1 MNTTFLAQ
9 LKSHL
14 PEQSWP
20 WVIAALRQDELVWET
35 LQASCTFLQFST
47 EDNQLPESWNPA
59 RVAFLTLQQTVPP
72 PNAALSLGLRQRA
85 FRTYESITQHHQITT
100 VEAQPMVRAALL
112 AVALRERLRL
122 TGKWDHLTEEL
133 SLAPYEIWRT
143 PLACLY
149 GLIEKPLE
157 LLRSL
162 LSSGAS
168 PEIYN
173 LAIHSLLSN
182 PLPPEVQ
189 SNQLLVLIENLP
201 ISDRNMILS
210 QLTNIRP
217 SLAADLARQ
226 ENNYTQPE
234 TSNTP
239 LDALVNHIHR
249 AEIALIAGNSTQAA
263 ESFNA
268 AQEKARRVQA
278 NLAAQSAQVGNT
290 PMASLQRAFELAPE
304 EPVYRF
310 RLALAYM
317 ESHNTTEA
325 NAILEPAIIKDRS
338 DLLYASAQL
347 AHLTGD
353 DDRACQLASQALEII
368 ETSSPDY
375 LNHGNNNFSLP
386 LQLAQFFLLLDL
398 PSAGI
403 RAARIAIRERP
414 DDSER
419 LILLGQAQSAAGQ
432 YNQAAEAYQW
442 AVLLKPQQFDLHR
455 ELAKNLEA
463 AGDWALALEE
473 RKIMAA
479 APSSPVD
486 DRYALADCAL
496 HNNQAAY
503 AADLCRVILT
513 KDPKDGLAHT
523 LLGEALAAVGDL
535 PAAQVHFTQAS
546 ELAPSLA
553 RPWLALSRAQT
564 KCNEPQKALE
574 TLRIASQA
582 IPLSAEIHQALGEN
596 YLAANAPTQAL
607 EAFQRAADID
617 PQNIPIALRLGQTLY
632 QLGHLPQAY
641 EVLKQAYHQVPSNI
655 EVALTYAR
663 ILMGQDDPQSAL
675 PALET
680 VIHSNPIDPAPY
692 IDYAR
697 ALLLTRGEATKATE
711 ALRHA
716 LELLPDHAEALA
728 LLGESLAAENNYNA
742 SLQAYQTALETPLA
756 QNPEWRARLS
766 FGLGGV
772 ALHLGQ
778 VETAIAASLEAV
790 HIDPQNYRPHCQ
802 LAEAYQTA
810 GLTPDAYQSASE
822 ALRLAGDDIH
832 VMIWYV
838 EKTLELA
845 GKRQTSVN
853 GTVQQHPRHEEI
865 QIHALQVLTRAAE
878 IAPAQ
883 ADLFLRI
890 ANIQCEAGDFTSAAS
905 NLRKIATI
913 KSATTAELQ
922 QAAQLLLTLND
933 AVGAVSCFEKALDNE
948 QETSE
953 IKERRI
959 SLLSQLA
966 NAHRQA
972 SNPQAAL
979 LTIEKAIILSP
990 EDSRLCSDK
999 ALLLL
1004 ELSQPKSAINFLE
1017 ETISRL
1023 PDPRL
1028 HHTASIIMQ
1037 KEGKL
1042 LDALE
1047 HAEAGAN
1054 SQLTPGK
1061 SEYETAQLDCVV
1073 LAAELSRALLLPDR
1087 TRQILGDHIVNI
1099 KSQNNAIYSNYHA
1112 ICAETALENGEEIE
1126 AANYLSIALKDIDTH
1141 SARLLSLQARLT
1153 ARRGDYPT
1161 ALTTFQSALQNLGDI
1176 ELGNL
1181 GSSKLQEERLSLL
1194 SSKPHT
1200 TLIPSPSTLYPLTD
1214 AAIELNLWG
1223 IALRL
1228 AQKAVQLAPS
1238 EPLAHLSLA
1247 QVLVLRAEYQYLC
1260 NDSDLVNHAP
1270 GPVSLSEG
1278 TSRTFDQAIQETLS
1292 ICEGNSQRTHA
1303 PAVPLALARW
1313 QIRGNAVFT
1322 PSQETAQALSVWAG
1336 QNSCPGDVA
1345 ASLAILRRMSIS
1357 NDQQMVYSNQQAG
1370 VILTQIAISLANKN
1384 PEEAVKALQIAI
1396 LNEPVRNT
1404 SNAIRHYLLARLT
1417 HMLHVPAA
1425 SPAIQTAITL
1435 LPDEPRWCALAAKI
1449 ALAGGDKAA
1458 AINFLEQAIQLE
1470 PRHVDHHLNLGQL
1483 YLHYAEDS
1491 NVTEALQAVKFLEHA
1506 CRLAPEHPEAWLLLA
1521 RAHRITGNLDQA
1533 AAAAEQSTTLAPDI
1547 AASHLVQAEIALQ
1560 FGKPQAAHDHAQTAL
1575 HLQPDSH
1582 QAAMVLSRSLQALER
1597 PAEALAV
1604 IDKAIPASEH
1614 TTSLSIERIQ
1624 LLRQSQGPE
1633 IALKSANELAQMN
1646 PDEPIVLAILADVQ
1660 ADAGQEETAIRTAQ
1674 KAILLG
1680 EGLST
1685 PQQANLRLLLGKLLR
1700 RAGQLD
1706 QAVYHLEE
1714 VIRMVPEKIEA
1725 FLELGRTHQD
1735 RRQQAQALLMYRR
1748 AANIAPHD
1756 PRPYL
1761 QAGLALKEGKD
1772 YLESESMLRRAA
1784 DLAPNDPTIRRQLAA
1799 VIAINLV
1806 HNPRRSLQTES
1817 V

>member
-1 MNTTFLAQ
+1 MNTTFLSQ
-9 LKSHL
+9 LKSSL

-35 LQASCTFLQFST
+35 LQTTSSFLQFTS
-47 EDNQLPESWNPA
+47 EDSRLPESWNPA
-59 RVAFLTLQQTVPP
+59 HVAFLTLQQTVPP

-85 FRTYESITQHHQITT
+85 FRIYEAITQHHQITT
-100 VEAQPMVRAALL
+100 AEAQPMVQAALL

-122 TGKWDHLTEEL
+122 TGKWDHLIEEL
-133 SLAPYEIWRT
+133 YLAPREIWRT

-162 LSSGAS
+162 LSRGAS
-168 PEIYN
+168 SEIFN

-201 ISDRNMILS
+201 ISDRNLILS
-210 QLTNIRP
+210 QLTNTRP

-226 ENNYTQPE
+226 ENQTTLPE
-234 TSNTP
+234 TSTTP
-239 LDALVNHIHR
+239 LDDLVNHVHH

-263 ESFNA
+263 DSLNT
-268 AQEKARRVQA
+268 AQENARRVQA
-278 NLAAQSAQVGNT
+278 SLAAQSALVSDK
-290 PMASLQRAFELAPE
+290 PMACLQRAFELAPE

-310 RLALAYM
+310 KLACAYL
-317 ESHNTTEA
+317 ESQNSTEA
-325 NAILEPAIIKDRS
+325 NAILEPAIIKDRP
-338 DLLYASAQL
+338 DLLYASARL
-347 AHLTGD
+347 AHFSGD
-353 DDRACQLASQALEII
+353 DDRARQLASQSLAII
-368 ETSSPDY
+368 ESSSSDCPKYVGSSP
-375 LNHGNNNFSLP
+375 SLSF
-386 LQLAQFFLLLDL
+386 LLAQFLLLLDL
-398 PSAGI
+398 PLAGI

-432 YNQAAEAYQW
+432 FNLAADAYQW
-442 AVLLKPQQFDLHR
+442 AVILNPQQLDLHR
-455 ELAKNLEA
+455 ELAKSLEA
-463 AGDWALALEE
+463 AGEWVLALEE

-479 APSSPVD
+479 APTSPID
-486 DRYALADCAL
+486 DQYSLADCAL

-535 PAAQVHFTQAS
+535 KAAQVHFAQAS
-546 ELAPSLA
+546 ELAPNLS
-553 RPWLALSRAQT
+553 RPWLALSHAQK
-564 KCNEPQKALE
+564 KCDEPQKALE
-574 TLRIASQA
+574 TLRVASQA
-582 IPLSAEIHQALGEN
+582 IPSSAEIHQALGEN

-607 EAFQRAADID
+607 EAFQRAAEID
-617 PQNIPIALRLGQTLY
+617 PRNIPIALLLGQTLY
-632 QLGHLPQAY
+632 QLGHLPQA
-641 EVLKQAYHQVPSNI
+641 HQVLQRAYQQEPSNV

-680 VIHSNPIDPAPY
+680 VTISNPPDPSPFV
-692 IDYAR
+692 DYAR
-697 ALLLTRGEATKATE
+697 ALLLTHGEATKATG

-716 LELLPDHAEALA
+716 LELLPDHAEALG
-728 LLGESLAAENNYNA
+728 LLGESLAAESNYSA
-742 SLQAYQTALETPLA
+742 SLRAYQTALETPLA
-756 QNPEWRARLS
+756 ENPEWRAQLS
-766 FGLGGV
+766 YGLGGV

-778 VETAIAASLEAV
+778 VEIAITASLEAV
-790 HIDPQNYRPHCQ
+790 HLDSQNYRPHCQ

-810 GLTPDAYQSASE
+810 GLTPDAYQAACE
-822 ALRLAGDDIH
+822 ALRLAGDDVH

-845 GKRQTSVN
+845 GKRQNSVN
-853 GTVQQHPRHEEI
+853 GSVQQHPRHEEL
-865 QIHALQVLTRAAE
+865 QIHALQILARAAE

-890 ANIQCEAGDFTSAAS
+890 ANIQCEAGDITSAVS

-913 KSATTAELQ
+913 TSASPTDLQ
-922 QAAQLLLTLND
+922 TAAQSLLTLND
-933 AVGAVSCFEKALDNE
+933 TVGAVSCFEKALENE
-948 QETSE
+948 GETSE
-953 IKERRI
+953 TKELRI

-966 NAHRQA
+966 NTHRLG

-979 LTIEKAIILSP
+979 LAIEQAIILSP
-990 EDSRLCSDK
+990 EDSGLCCDK
-999 ALLLL
+999 GLMLL
-1004 ELSQPKSAINFLE
+1004 ESGQPKSAMSFLE

-1028 HHTASIIMQ
+1028 HLTASIILQ
-1037 KEGKL
+1037 KEGRL
-1042 LDALE
+1042 VDALE
-1047 HAEAGAN
+1047 HAETGAN
-1054 SQLTPGK
+1054 SQQTQGK
-1061 SEYETAQLDCVV
+1061 SEYEKGQLDCVV
-1073 LAAELSRALLLPDR
+1073 MAAELSRALLLPER
-1087 TRQILGDHIVNI
+1087 TRQILGDYFGNI
-1099 KSQNNAIYSNYHA
+1099 KIYNNAIFSNYHA
-1112 ICAETALENGEEIE
+1112 ICAETALDNGEEIE
-1126 AANYLSIALKDIDTH
+1126 AANYLGKALKDNDTP
-1141 SARLLSLQARLT
+1141 SAHLQALQARLT

-1161 ALTTFQSALQNLGDI
+1161 ALTIYQSALQNLGDI
-1176 ELGNL
+1176 EIGNPGL
-1181 GSSKLQEERLSLL
+1181 
-1194 SSKPHT
+1194 SKPQDERVSFYKFSPHT
-1200 TLIPSPSTLYPLTD
+1200 NTIPSPSTLYPLTD

-1228 AQKAVQLAPS
+1228 AQKAGQLAPS
-1238 EPLAHLSLA
+1238 EPLSHLNLA
-1247 QVLVLRAEYQYLC
+1247 QVLILRAEYQHLC

-1278 TSRTFDQAIQETLS
+1278 TSRTFDQAIQETLR
-1292 ICEGNSQRTHA
+1292 ICEGNSHRIHT

-1322 PSQETAQALSVWAG
+1322 PSQETVQALSSWARP
-1336 QNSCPGDVA
+1336 NSNPGDVA
-1345 ASLAILRRMSIS
+1345 ASIAVLRRMSIS
-1357 NDQQMVYSNQQAG
+1357 DDQQVVYNNQQAG

-1396 LNEPVRNT
+1396 LNEPTRNT
-1404 SNAIRHYLLARLT
+1404 SNAIRHYLLARLA
-1417 HMLHVPAA
+1417 HLLHIPAA

-1435 LPDEPRWCALAAKI
+1435 LPDEPRWYALAAKI
-1449 ALAGGDKAA
+1449 SLASGDKAA

-1470 PRHVDHHLNLGQL
+1470 PRHVEHHLTLGQL
-1483 YLHYAEDS
+1483 YLHYSENN

-1533 AAAAEQSTTLAPDI
+1533 AAAAEQSSTLAPDI

-1560 FGKPQAAHDHAQTAL
+1560 SGKPQAAHDHAQTAL
-1575 HLQPDSH
+1575 HLQPDSQ
-1582 QAAMVLSRSLQALER
+1582 QAAMVLSRSLQALDR
-1597 PAEALAV
+1597 PAEALEV

-1614 TTSLSIERIQ
+1614 TTSLAIERIQ

-1633 IALKSANELAQMN
+1633 IALESANELAQMH
-1646 PDEPIVLAILADVQ
+1646 PDEPIVLATLAEVQ

-1680 EGLST
+1680 EGIST

-1706 QAVYHLEE
+1706 QAVFHLEE

-1725 FLELGRTHQD
+1725 LLELGRTHQD

-1748 AANIAPHD
+1748 AANISPND

-1761 QAGLALKEGKD
+1761 QAGLALKDGKD

-1806 HNPRRSLQTES
+1806 HNPRRSLQTET

>member
-1 MNTTFLAQ
+1 MNTSFLTH
-9 LKSHL
+9 LKLHL

-20 WVIAALRQDELVWET
+20 WVIAALRQDELVWNT
-35 LQASCTFLQFST
+35 LQTNNSFLQFST
-47 EDNQLPESWNPA
+47 EENQLPENWNPA
-59 RVAFLTLQQTVPP
+59 HVAFLTLQQTVPP

-85 FRTYESITQHHQITT
+85 FRTYEAITQHHQITT
-100 VEAQPMVRAALL
+100 AEAQPIVRAALL

-122 TGKWDHLTEEL
+122 TGKWDNLTEEL
-133 SLAPYEIWRT
+133 SLAPCEIWRT

-157 LLRSL
+157 LLRSI
-162 LSSGAS
+162 LSTGAS
-168 PEIYN
+168 PEIYQ
-173 LAIHSLLSN
+173 LAIHALLSN
-182 PLPPEVQ
+182 PLPPEAQ
-189 SNQLLVLIENLP
+189 SNQLQVLIENLP

-210 QLTNIRP
+210 QLTILRP
-217 SLAADLARQ
+217 SLAVDLARH
-226 ENNYTQPE
+226 ENDLAQPI
-234 TSNTP
+234 TSDMP
-239 LDALVNHIHR
+239 LDALVNHYHH
-249 AEIALIAGNSTQAA
+249 AEIALIAGNCTQAA
-263 ESFNA
+263 YSLNA
-268 AQEKARRVQA
+268 AQDNARRVQA
-278 NLAAQSAQVGNT
+278 NLTAQSAQVSDT
-290 PMASLQRAFELAPE
+290 PLASLQRAFELAPE

-310 RLALAYM
+310 RLALAYL
-317 ESHNTTEA
+317 ENQNTAEA
-325 NAILEPAIIKDRS
+325 NAILEPSIIKDRP
-338 DLLYASAQL
+338 DLLYASARL
-347 AHLTGD
+347 AHLSGD
-353 DDRACQLASQALEII
+353 DDRARQLATQALAFI
-368 ETSSPDY
+368 ETSSPGC
-375 LNHGNNNFSLP
+375 LNYANNSPSLP
-386 LQLAQFFLLLDL
+386 VQLAQFFLQLDL
-398 PSAGI
+398 PLGGI
-403 RAARIAIRERP
+403 RAAQISIRERP

-432 YNQAAEAYQW
+432 HNQAAEAYQW

-455 ELAKNLEA
+455 ELAKSLEA

-479 APSSPVD
+479 APTSPID
-486 DRYALADCAL
+486 DQYALADCAL

-535 PAAQVHFTQAS
+535 PAAQVHFAQAS
-546 ELAPSLA
+546 ELAPSLP
-553 RPWLALSRAQT
+553 RPWLALARAQ
-564 KCNEPQKALE
+564 KNCNEPQKALE

-582 IPLSAEIHQALGEN
+582 IPSSAEIHQALGEN

-607 EAFQRAADID
+607 EAFQRAANID
-617 PQNIPIALRLGQTLY
+617 PRNIPIGLRLGQTLY
-632 QLGHLPQAY
+632 QLGHLPQAHQ
-641 EVLKQAYHQVPSNI
+641 VLKQAYQQEPSNI

-663 ILMGQDDPQSAL
+663 ILMAQDDPQSAL

-680 VIHSNPIDPAPY
+680 VILSNPIDPAPFV
-692 IDYAR
+692 DYAR
-697 ALLLTRGEATKATE
+697 ALLLTHGEAAKATE

-716 LELLPDHAEALA
+716 LELIPDHSEALA
-728 LLGESLAAENNYNA
+728 LLGESLAAENNYAA
-742 SLQAYQTALETPLA
+742 SLRAYQTALETPLA
-756 QNPEWRARLS
+756 QNPEWRAQLS
-766 FGLGGV
+766 YGLGGV

-778 VETAIAASLEAV
+778 VEIAIAASLEAV
-790 HIDPQNYRPHCQ
+790 HLDPQNYHPHCQ
-802 LAEAYQTA
+802 LAEAYQVA
-810 GLTPDAYQSASE
+810 GLIPDAYQSASE
-822 ALRLAGDDIH
+822 ALRLAEDDVH

-853 GTVQQHPRHEEI
+853 GSVQQHPRHEELH
-865 QIHALQVLTRAAE
+865 IHALQTLTRAAE

-890 ANIQCEAGDFTSAAS
+890 ANIQCEAGDFPSAVS

-913 KSATTAELQ
+913 KSAAPSDLQ
-922 QAAQLLLTLND
+922 QAAQWLLNLKD
-933 AVGAVSCFEKALDNE
+933 AIGAISCFEKALEYEVEKPENR
-948 QETSE
+948 
-953 IKERRI
+953 KVRI

-972 SNPQAAL
+972 RNPQAAL
-979 LTIEKAIILSP
+979 LAIEQAIILSP
-990 EDSRLCSDK
+990 EDSGLCRDK
-999 ALLLL
+999 ALLLF
-1004 ELSQPKSAINFLE
+1004 ELGQLKSAMDFLE

-1028 HHTASIIMQ
+1028 YHTASTILQ
-1037 KEGKL
+1037 KGGKL

-1054 SQLTPGK
+1054 SALIPGK
-1061 SEYETAQLDCVV
+1061 SEYATGQLECVV
-1073 LAAELSRALLLPDR
+1073 LAAELSQALLLPDR
-1087 TRQILGDHIVNI
+1087 AQQTLGNHILNTKI
-1099 KSQNNAIYSNYHA
+1099 QNSASSSNYHV
-1112 ICAETALENGEEIE
+1112 IYAEMALENGEEIE
-1126 AANYLSIALKDIDTH
+1126 AANYLSKAMKDWDTY
-1141 SARLLSLQARLT
+1141 SARLLALQARLT

-1161 ALTTFQSALQNLGDI
+1161 AVTIFQSALQTLGDI
-1176 ELGNL
+1176 EIGNP
-1181 GSSKLQEERLSLL
+1181 GSSKLQETSLSL
-1194 SSKPHT
+1194 STTPHAT
-1200 TLIPSPSTLYPLTD
+1200 PIISPATLYPLTD
-1214 AAIELNLWG
+1214 AAVELNLWG

-1270 GPVSLSEG
+1270 GLVSLSEG
-1278 TSRTFDQAIQETLS
+1278 TCRTFDQAIQETLS
-1292 ICEGNSQRTHA
+1292 ICERNSQRTHT

-1322 PSQETAQALSVWAG
+1322 PSRETAQALSVWAG
-1336 QNSCPGDVA
+1336 QNSYPGDIA
-1345 ASLAILRRMSIS
+1345 ASLSALRRMSIS
-1357 NDQQMVYSNQQAG
+1357 TDQQVVYSNQQAG
-1370 VILTQIAISLANKN
+1370 VILTQIAISLGNKN

-1404 SNAIRHYLLARLT
+1404 NNAIRHYLLARLT
-1417 HMLHVPAA
+1417 HMLHISAA

-1449 ALAGGDKAA
+1449 ALASGDKAA
-1458 AINFLEQAIQLE
+1458 AIGFLEQAIQLE
-1470 PRHVDHHLNLGQL
+1470 PRHVDHHLTLGQL
-1483 YLHYAEDS
+1483 YLTYAEDS
-1491 NVTEALQAVKFLEHA
+1491 NVTEALHAAKYLEHA

-1521 RAHRITGNLDQA
+1521 RAHRVTGNLDQA

-1560 FGKPQAAHDHAQTAL
+1560 SGKSQAAHDHAQTAL

-1582 QAAMVLSRSLQALER
+1582 QAAMILSRSLQALER
-1597 PAEALAV
+1597 PADALAV

-1614 TTSLSIERIQ
+1614 TISLTIERIQ
-1624 LLRQSQGPE
+1624 LLRQSQGAE
-1633 IALKSANELAQMN
+1633 MALKSANELAQTN
-1646 PDEPIVLAILADVQ
+1646 PDEPVVLALLAEVL

-1680 EGLST
+1680 ESLST
-1685 PQQANLRLLLGKLLR
+1685 SQQASLRLLLGQLLR

-1714 VIRMVPEKIEA
+1714 VTRMVPEKIEA
-1725 FLELGRTHQD
+1725 IIELGRTHQD

-1748 AANIAPHD
+1748 AATLAPHD

-1761 QAGLALKEGKD
+1761 QAGLALKDGKD

-1806 HNPRRSLQTES
+1806 HNPRRSLQTET